1 MSVVEKAASP
11 LDALARKKRKKEK
24 KQQEQ
29 KPARDNALV
38 LTPQPFGI
46 DFDRLDALGHFNPN
60 QLASPLAMELRA
72 VKRRLLRR
80 LGFLRASGDRQA
92 FRMPGRQR
100 NLVLVTSTQAGE
112 GKTFCAVNL
121 AMSLALEDKVDT
133 VLIDADVP
141 RPKVRARFDLERGPG
156 LTDCLLDATPWT
168 SLARTAK
175 EGPLTVLGEGRS
187 IERSAELFASDA
199 CRRLMT
205 EISGARNE
213 GLVLIDAP
221 PALAMTDAVV
231 LAKYVDEV
239 VFVVEANETPEPA
252 IAAALDEL
260 LDVNPN
266 VSLILNRCL
275 IGATGSSYSSYDYY
289 GRGEKEDAAQ
299 AKGGRTNDKS

>member
-24 KQQEQ
+24 KQS
-29 KPARDNALV
+29 KPMRDNALV
-38 LTPQPFGI
+38 VTSQPFEI
-46 DFDRLDALGHFNPN
+46 DFERLDALGHFNPN

-92 FRMPGRQR
+92 YRMPGRQR
-100 NLVLVTSTQAGE
+100 NVVLVTSTQAGE

-121 AMSLALEDKVDT
+121 ALSLALEDRVET

-141 RPKVRARFDLERGPG
+141 RPKVRARFDMKSGAG
-156 LTDCLLDATPWT
+156 LTDCLIDGTQWT
-168 SLARTAK
+168 SVARTAK

-187 IERSAELFASDA
+187 IDRSAELFAGEA
-199 CRRLMT
+199 CRQLLT
-205 EISGARNE
+205 EISATKNE
-213 GLVLIDAP
+213 GLVIVDAP

-252 IAAALDEL
+252 VAAALDEL

-266 VSLILNRCL
+266 VSLVLNRCL

-289 GRGEKEDAAQ
+289 GRGESEKSDAPAQ
-299 AKGGRTNDKS
+299 GEKANERS

>member
-11 LDALARKKRKKEK
+11 LDALARKKKKKEK
-24 KQQEQ
+24 QKQ
-29 KPARDNALV
+29 KPARDNALM
-38 LTPQPFGI
+38 LTPQPFSI
-46 DFDRLDALGHFNPN
+46 DFERLETFGHFNPN
-60 QLASPLAMELRA
+60 QLSSPLAMELRA

-100 NLVLVTSTQAGE
+100 NVVLVTSTQAGE

-121 AMSLALEDKVDT
+121 AMSLALEDQVDT

-141 RPKVRARFDLERGPG
+141 RPKVRARFELEKAPG

-168 SLARTAK
+168 SVARTAK

-187 IERSAELFASDA
+187 IDRSAELFASEA
-199 CRRLMT
+199 CRRLIT
-205 EISGARNE
+205 EISGAKNE

-289 GRGEKEDAAQ
+289 GRGEKEDVSMPAE
-299 AKGGRTNDKS
+299 GGKSNETP